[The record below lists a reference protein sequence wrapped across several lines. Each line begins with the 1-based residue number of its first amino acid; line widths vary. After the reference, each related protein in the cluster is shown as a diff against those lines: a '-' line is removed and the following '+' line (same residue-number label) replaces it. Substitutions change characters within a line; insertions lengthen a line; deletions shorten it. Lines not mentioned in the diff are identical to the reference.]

1 MALPAIGAAIAGIGI
16 GGTAGAVAGTALGIG
31 GSILSAR
38 SSRKAAEQQYQNN
51 MAAYDAQTRAELE
64 ADRRNREGVMTLLQR
79 PFESNV
85 LTPLSQRYA
94 LGGINEEARGLADQI
109 MAKQAEIDESTDEST
124 INRLRGELDALNAE
138 KVRVEFEALEGLR
151 DQYAPISEAGLSTA
165 RGIFDG
171 GILDERMAAYQP
183 LQDVRSQFAGVR
195 DRYIPQLEAAE
206 QQLFDPSQYG
216 NLYDMRRQAVLAGE
230 SPETAR
236 LRLEATDSQY
246 LDPFL
251 EQRLQG
257 AEMVRANAQRNL
269 NEQINQMGAG
279 RTYGGS
285 STAVNAM
292 RARASLDAADRYS
305 NAVQAAQSQNL
316 ADQERWRQSRV
327 QANMQNE
334 ADRLNIARA
343 LAGTD
348 VQNESQRLDAEKIAQ
363 QNIINSLTR
372 RQASDTQTLGE
383 QFDTE
388 NERRQMKLDDINL
401 RLGNINLGEQLTGS
415 AQQMLSQPE
424 RAMQALQGQRMQ
436 GMSMYRIG
444 PGQYQAPTVP
454 VKQAQVNN
462 TLGTVLSTIGGGL
475 TQNAMQTGLHNNQMA
490 LLNQSHKNKKD
501 LQNQYLNRAYGPAQS
516 SAPPMGNFPGFNRS
530 GQAMTFSSPQPQYTL
545 QGAGMLGGLLG
556 GGHPKKPVNYN
567 IDAAMPSIMGN

>member
-38 SSRKAAEQQYQNN
+38 ASRKAAEQQYQNN
-51 MAAYDAQTRAELE
+51 MAAYDAQQRAELE

-206 QQLFDPSQYG
+206 QQLFDPSQYE

-305 NAVQAAQSQNL
+305 NALQAAQSQNL

-490 LLNQSHKNKKD
+490 LLNQSHKNKVD
-501 LQNQYLNRAYGPAQS
+501 LQNQYLDRVYGPAQS

-530 GQAMTFSSPQPQYTL
+530 GQAMTFSSPQEFTL
-545 QGAGMLGGLLG
+545 QGAGLLG
-556 GGHPKKPVNYN
+556 GGLPKQQVFDNQ
-567 IDAAMPSIMGN
+567 AAINSLNNLK